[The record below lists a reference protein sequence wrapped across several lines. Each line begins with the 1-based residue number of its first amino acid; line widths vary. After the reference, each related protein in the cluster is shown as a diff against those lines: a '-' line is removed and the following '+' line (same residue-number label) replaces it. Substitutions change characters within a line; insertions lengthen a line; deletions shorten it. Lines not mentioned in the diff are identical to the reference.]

1 MIDVP
6 IRSPATANL
15 LTPTEI
21 QINIHLIYNLCCSP
35 GHLCRKSLVKCD
47 SKSGQV
53 KLQCWLCGGVY
64 LHVHSYINSDMREM
78 REGRLGA
85 DRFYNLPT

>member
-1 MIDVP
+1 MT
-6 IRSPATANL
+6 REATVS
-15 LTPTEI
+15 I
-21 QINIHLIYNLCCSP
+21 WC
-35 GHLCRKSLVKCD
+35 G
-47 SKSGQV
+47 GG
-53 KLQCWLCGGVY
+53 GGVY